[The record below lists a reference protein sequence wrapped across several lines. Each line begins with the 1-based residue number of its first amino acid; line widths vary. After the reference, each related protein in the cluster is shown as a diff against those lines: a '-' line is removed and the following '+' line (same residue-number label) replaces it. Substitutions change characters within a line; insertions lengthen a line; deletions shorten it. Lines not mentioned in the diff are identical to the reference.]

1 MKRIAL
7 LSRRRFGHTLLPSH
21 SNTLSLDDPPSAHFT
36 TTLRF
41 VTLHIRIYN
50 TIPNYNHN
58 VLYTFI
64 LISKIYYN
72 IKIII
77 YST

>member
-7 LSRRRFGHTLLPSH
+7 LSHRRFGHTLLPSH

-50 TIPNYNHN
+50 TTYPK
-58 VLYTFI
+58 L
-64 LISKIYYN
+64 
-72 IKIII
+72 
-77 YST
+77 

>member
-21 SNTLSLDDPPSAHFT
+21 SNTLSLNDPPSAHST

-41 VTLHIRIYN
+41 VTLHVFIYN
-50 TIPNYNHN
+50 TAPNYNHN
-58 VLYTFI
+58 VLYT
-64 LISKIYYN
+64 LISIFKIYYYL
-72 IKIII
+72 KKK
-77 YST
+77 